1 MQLIDIGYILRT
13 AVLKKDVLDAMETQN
28 GVAEIVTGKLIAA
41 LSVHGIDLV
50 SVAQG
55 HIEGVHIERP

>member
-1 MQLIDIGYILRT
+1 MQFIDIGDILRT

-41 LSVHGIDLV
+41 
-50 SVAQG
+50 
-55 HIEGVHIERP
+55 RPLRSWH

>member
-1 MQLIDIGYILRT
+1 
-13 AVLKKDVLDAMETQN
+13 METQN

-50 SVAQG
+50 SVAQS